1 MSAKRQSTFGN
12 KGKQTQPEFL
22 RSEPYRLP
30 NRKAKKSHIEV
41 SGRSHAERSVEWMNA
56 VPDPEGHA
64 GENKDNSCGRDKPHL
79 SGGRVNAES
88 RRCNKKQNELLQ
100 CIVNDPAINLHR
112 HVLLLQCWINGVA
125 EKASVSHHQNAKQE
139 RNYSKGVGLNGVS

>member
-1 MSAKRQSTFGN
+1 
-12 KGKQTQPEFL
+12 
-22 RSEPYRLP
+22 
-30 NRKAKKSHIEV
+30 
-41 SGRSHAERSVEWMNA
+41 MNA

-139 RNYSKGVGLNGVS
+139 RNYSNEISDSRGLLGQSQKMAVTAATMVSTPLAEPMATIF